1 MQTRRMGRTGLNVT
15 PICFG
20 GNVLGWTTDAQRS
33 FEVLDTFVAG
43 GGNFIDTAD
52 VYSAWAPG
60 HVGGESERVLG
71 DWMHAR
77 GNRQDLIIATK
88 VGMRMG
94 NSANSEGLSRYRI
107 IKCVEDSL
115 TRLKTDYIDLYQAHA
130 DDFNTPLDETMRA
143 FEDLVSSGKVRYI
156 GASNYSAW
164 RLTKALWVSDSLNV
178 ARYDCVQ
185 PRYNLVMRADY
196 ERELEPMCISE
207 GVGVITYSS
216 LASGFFSGK
225 YKAGQP
231 LPNTPRAGGVQN
243 NYMND
248 RGFKILAEVERV
260 ATELN
265 TTPGQVALAWIMAR
279 PGITAAIA
287 SGTTVDQVKDL
298 TAAANLVLP
307 NDAIKSLT
315 DASAW

>member
-1 MQTRRMGRTGLNVT
+1 MQTRRMGRTGLYVT

-20 GNVLGWTTDAQRS
+20 GNVLGWTTDHQRS
-33 FEVLDTFVAG
+33 FEVLDAFVAG

-52 VYSAWAPG
+52 VYSRWAPG
-60 HVGGESERVLG
+60 HVGGESEVILG
-71 DWMHAR
+71 DWMQAR
-77 GNRQDLIIATK
+77 QNRHDVIVATK
-88 VGMRMG
+88 VGMRM
-94 NSANSEGLSRYRI
+94 SDDANGEGLSRYRI
-107 IKCVEDSL
+107 IKHVEDSL
-115 TRLKTDYIDLYQAHA
+115 KRLKTDYIDLYQAHA
-130 DDFNTPLDETMRA
+130 DDVNTPLDETLRA
-143 FEDLVSSGKVRYI
+143 FDDLVSSGKVRYI

-231 LPNTPRAGGVQN
+231 LPETPRAGGVQN

-260 ATELN
+260 AAELN

-287 SGTTVDQVKDL
+287 SGTTVAQVQDL
-298 TAAANLVLP
+298 TASANLVLP
-307 NDAIKSLT
+307 ADAIAALT
-315 DASAW
+315 AASAW